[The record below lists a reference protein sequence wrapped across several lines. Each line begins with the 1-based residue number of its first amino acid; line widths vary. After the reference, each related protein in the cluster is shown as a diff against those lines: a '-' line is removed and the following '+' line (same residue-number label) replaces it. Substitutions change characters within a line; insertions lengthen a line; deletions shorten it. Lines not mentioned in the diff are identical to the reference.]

1 LHHQDAKITTQEDEK
16 QLEDIRDNEFLQPLS
31 SRPLS
36 SSPRSDG
43 PLSSVKEEEQSTT
56 TAPPMRTAST
66 KVQTFKDAKQSRDT
80 AKPSRVGGGIF
91 RSSGNHTIITRNEEI
106 LRPAPVITSPPATV
120 DATVHKAP
128 MTLFNF
134 TKMWES
140 NMKDEDRWN
149 LFSGIPPLSLP
160 KMFQASLDPALLSSM
175 LQHFERVIDQQIAV
189 PSDVREYMVSLSR
202 VQRFGTIMLFM
213 SKDEKILLNR
223 LWEKCGKL
231 DS

>member
-1 LHHQDAKITTQEDEK
+1 MASEKAKIAKDEASCPFKSGDYPAAIGHYTSAILADAKDPTFALNRAAAYLKLGKNEDAERDCTTVLK
-16 QLEDIRDNEFLQPLS
+16 LS
-31 SRPLS
+31 PNNVKALFRRGQARTGLGSL
-36 SSPRSDG
+36 DG
-43 PLSSVKEEEQSTT
+43 ARAGE
-56 TAPPMRTAST
+56 
-66 KVQTFKDAKQSRDT
+66 
-80 AKPSRVGGGIF
+80 
-91 RSSGNHTIITRNEEI
+91 NEEI

-128 MTLFNF
+128 TTLFNF